1 MRWIYLSPHLDDAA
15 LSAGGWI
22 HEQTR
27 LGNSVEIWTLMCGVP
42 PTTELSPFAQVLHY
56 QWGMGTA
63 EEVVRV
69 RRQEDENAARILGAD
84 VQHFDFLDCI
94 YRQGKNGEWLYY
106 DIFVDPLPEEEDLP
120 AQMAE
125 AISARL
131 KPDDKLICQFG
142 IGRHVDHVTARRA
155 AELLRRPLLYVA
167 DIPYLFNTP
176 EHLPPHT
183 AGMKAAAALVSET
196 SLTVWQEAIAAYA
209 SQISSL
215 FENPEDMRAK
225 IRQYWL
231 ENGKTIGFW
240 LNFA

>member
-27 LGNSVEIWTLMCGVP
+27 LGIPVEIWTLMCGVP
-42 PTTELSPFAQVLHY
+42 PTAELSPFAQVLHY
-56 QWGMGTA
+56 QWGMETA
-63 EEVVRV
+63 EQVVRG
-69 RRQEDENAARILGAD
+69 RRLEDENAAHILGAT

-106 DIFVDPLPEEEDLP
+106 DIFVDPLPEEADLP
-120 AQMAE
+120 TRMAE

-131 KPDDKLICQFG
+131 KPDDKPVCQFG

-155 AELLRRPLLYVA
+155 AELLGRPLYYAA

-183 AGMKAAAALVSET
+183 AGMKET
-196 SLTVWQEAIAAYA
+196 ATMVTEASLTVWQDAIAAYA

-225 IRQYWL
+225 IRQYWSTHG
-231 ENGKTIGFW
+231 ESIRFW
-240 LNFA
+240 TAPA

>member
-1 MRWIYLSPHLDDAA
+1 MRWIYLSPHLDDAV

-27 LGNSVEIWTLMCGVP
+27 LGNPVEIWTLMCGVP

-56 QWGMGTA
+56 QWGMETA
-63 EEVVRV
+63 EQVVRG
-69 RRQEDENAARILGAD
+69 RRQEDENAAHILGATI
-84 VQHFDFLDCI
+84 QHFDFLDCI

-106 DIFVDPLPEEEDLP
+106 DIFVDPLPDEVDLP
-120 AQMAE
+120 ARMAE

-131 KPDDKLICQFG
+131 TPDDKLVCQFG
-142 IGRHVDHVTARRA
+142 IGQHVDHVTARRA
-155 AELLRRPLLYVA
+155 AELLGRPLHYAA

-183 AGMKAAAALVSET
+183 AGMKETAALVSEA

-215 FENPEDMRAK
+215 FQNPEDMREK
-225 IRQYWL
+225 IRHYWA
-231 ENGKTIGFW
+231 ENGESIRFW
-240 LNFA
+240 TAPA